1 MFYCIRTERAN
12 TEKYIE
18 SIARGSAGKIVNY
31 QDAMKEDCKK
41 VAFMGVLRGTNIVYN
56 WAKENKKDFYYIDR
70 PYWGESRG
78 TPYWMRC
85 VKNEHVK
92 TTHETRPDD
101 RYKKHYKGDS
111 IRPYHKN

>member
-1 MFYCIRTERAN
+1 MFYCVRTERDN
-12 TEKYIE
+12 TEKYIDA
-18 SIARGSAGKIVNY
+18 IARGSKGKIVNY
-31 QDAMKEDCKK
+31 QQVLDSNNCTK

-56 WAKENKKDFYYIDR
+56 WAKQNKKDFYYIDR

-92 TTHETRPDD
+92 TKHENRPDD
-101 RYKKHYKGDS
+101 RYKKY
-111 IRPYHKN
+111 